1 MATFNHSSSGNPNPA
16 LNRSR
21 SHGSFSKS
29 TGEVVTS
36 PPPKPIYANSMGSI
50 RETGIIDKLMPTFG
64 FIICCERNES
74 IFFHFSQ
81 YSGNSSDLR
90 AGDEIEFEVGTDS
103 RTNKLIA
110 RRLVRLP
117 AGTVSFESISE
128 ERLLGKVDCEPRV
141 VSTPTGSGDGAKG
154 NRSSK
159 SYTDPG
165 MGRIIYERSGEFFFI
180 PYAFTDVNDERDIH
194 KGDEVSFYMS
204 KNKRSGALRA
214 RMVRLVQSA
223 TLETV
228 QGIVKTLKDS
238 FGFIERADMEKDIF
252 FHYSELASGTESDI
266 VAGACVEFVIQNR
279 QGKEVAT
286 LIKVLASGSV
296 QFDTVGEEVF
306 QGAVKTPVIRSFTH
320 GRGKELEPLPGE
332 LVYQSDV
339 DGIITLPYTHKDQIG
354 DYTMLAGDIVYFSKA
369 TDKRSGAV
377 RATNVVL
384 HKLIESQRQP
394 KDRETGMVAAL
405 RDGFG
410 FIRCAERDMRLFFH
424 FNEVID
430 TEHRLTQHD
439 EVEFTVQN
447 DYTNERLHAVR
458 VKILTAGSV
467 QFEVVSE
474 KTFSGSVEDE
484 LPGECGRNKPNI
496 LKIQADG
503 DYGTIHYL
511 NSSGEPQVVNFYW
524 SVEPLQFGDQVEF
537 RVATRSYDKLQFAL
551 DIKVLQKSKDIRF
564 RGFVATLKD
573 SYGFIESEE
582 HDCELFFPFSSC
594 NKFCDPRELD
604 VMDEVEYCI
613 VRKINRL
620 AADEIKKL
628 PRGTITTEQVQ
639 PGSYEGT
646 VLRPMKSSEDP
657 QDYEGLIKPG
667 SNGTINSTHN
677 SSSSLPAQL
686 PYTATSLVDH
696 RIVLQE
702 GDPVQFQVGLAVDG
716 TGMRAVNIVSSHAF
730 LRGHV
735 ESIKGQGQYGF
746 IAYQNEGGPG
756 SVFFHMNSL
765 TEGCDPSELR
775 PGDEVEFLITL
786 NQKTQKNSA
795 IHVKKLSA
803 SVRPD
808 RLIRKSSIP
817 NTLTSTVI
825 IRQPKGPDGT
835 KGFTL

>member
-1 MATFNHSSSGNPNPA
+1 MANSSP
-16 LNRSR
+16 
-21 SHGSFSKS
+21 
-29 TGEVVTS
+29 TS
-36 PPPKPIYANSMGSI
+36 PIYPNTMSSI

-90 AGDEIEFEVGTDS
+90 PGDEIEFEVGTDS
-103 RTNKLIA
+103 RTSKLIA

-141 VSTPTGSGDGAKG
+141 VSTAGSGEGGGKG
-154 NRSSK
+154 SRASK
-159 SYTDPG
+159 SFSDPG

-194 KGDEVSFYMS
+194 KGDEVSFYMA

-214 RMVRLVQSA
+214 RLVRLVQPA
-223 TLETV
+223 TVETI
-228 QGIVKTLKDS
+228 QGVVKTLKDS

-252 FHYSELASGTESDI
+252 FHYSELAPGTESEMA
-266 VAGACVEFVIQNR
+266 AGASVEFVIQSR

-286 LIKVLASGSV
+286 QIKVLPAGSV
-296 QFDTVGEEVF
+296 QFDSVGEEVF
-306 QGAVKTPVIRSFTH
+306 QGAVRTPVIRSFTH
-320 GRGKELEPLPGE
+320 GRGKELEPQPGE
-332 LVYQSDV
+332 LVYQSEA
-339 DGIITLPYTHKDQIG
+339 DGITTLPYTHKDQIG
-354 DYTMLAGDIVYFSKA
+354 DYTMLAGDIVHFSIA
-369 TDKRSGAV
+369 TDKRNGAV
-377 RATNVVL
+377 RATNVTL
-384 HKLIESQRQP
+384 HKLIESQREP
-394 KDRETGMVAAL
+394 KDRETGIIAAL

-410 FIRCAERDMRLFFH
+410 FIRCAERDLRLFFH

-430 TEHRLTQHD
+430 TEHKLAQHD

-458 VKILTAGSV
+458 VKILTTGSV
-467 QFEVVSE
+467 QFEEVTE
-474 KTFSGSVEDE
+474 RTFSGSVEDE

-503 DYGTIHYL
+503 DHGTIHYL
-511 NSSGEPQVVNFYW
+511 DSSGEPRVLNFYW
-524 SVEPLQFGDQVEF
+524 SPEPLQFGDQVEF
-537 RVATRSYDKLQFAL
+537 RVATRSYDKLAL
-551 DIKVLQKSKDIRF
+551 AVDIRVLQKSKDIRF

-594 NKFCDPRELD
+594 NKFCDPQELD
-604 VMDEVEYCI
+604 IMDEVEYCI
-613 VRKINRL
+613 VRKNNRL

-639 PGSYEGT
+639 PGVHEGS

-657 QDYEGLIKPG
+657 QDYEGLIKPL
-667 SNGTINSTHN
+667 SNGTNSTL
-677 SSSSLPAQL
+677 SSSSPLPAQL
-686 PYTATSLVDH
+686 PYAATSLIDH
-696 RIVLQE
+696 RITLQE
-702 GDPVQFQVGLAVDG
+702 GDLVQFQVGLAVDG
-716 TGMRAVNIVSSHAF
+716 TGLRAVNIVSRHAF

-746 IAYQNEGGPG
+746 IGYQNEGGPG
-756 SVFFHMNSL
+756 SVFFHINSL
-765 TEGCDPSELR
+765 TGGCDPSDLR
-775 PGDEVEFLITL
+775 PGDEVEFLISVSH
-786 NQKTQKNSA
+786 KTQKTSA

-808 RLIRKSSIP
+808 RLIRRTSMP
-817 NTLTSTVI
+817 NNLTSTVI

-835 KGFTL
+835 KGFSQ